1 MTRQRWASRTV
12 FLLAALGSAVGLGNL
27 WRFPY
32 LAGKYGG
39 GAFLVPYLIALVLV
53 GVPMLMLEFAVGQ
66 KMQQGAIGSYSKL
79 HPSFSGLGVL
89 ALISS
94 FIIVSYYAVVMAWS
108 LIYLL
113 ASFGVKWSGNAKD
126 YFFQEVL
133 QISEGVNILG
143 GINWFIF
150 LSLFVVWILVYFCI
164 WQGTKSVGRVVLYSV
179 PLPLILLGV
188 LLIRAVTL
196 PGFLQGWEMYLKPT
210 WGALLDPEVWTAA
223 FSQIF
228 YTLSLAFGIMIAY
241 ASYKKSEDDIA
252 KDAWITALLNSG
264 TSLFAGFV
272 VFAVLGYMAW
282 KTSTPITELAA
293 SGPGLAFVV
302 FPEALSLMPL
312 PGLFSVLFFL
322 MLLLLGIDSAFSLAE
337 ALNAAILDQYKH
349 LQTAKVSMVVC
360 LAAWIAGIIYSTRA
374 GLYFLDIADHFVT
387 SYNLLLVG
395 ILQTILAGWIYGAEK
410 LRRYINQVSDWQ
422 VGKWWNISIKYII
435 PMVLVTLLVAQFSKD
450 IKIPYEGYP
459 TWALGIGWA
468 IALLPFL
475 LFLFFLVKGQ
485 RSEVRGFLLLVTF
498 SLFPLSSFVAK
509 IGFS

>member
-1 MTRQRWASRTV
+1 MARQRWTSRIV

-66 KMQQGAIGSYSKL
+66 KMQQGAIGSYRKL
-79 HPSFSGLGVL
+79 DPSFGGLGIL
-89 ALISS
+89 ALLSS
-94 FIIVSYYAVVMAWS
+94 FIIVSYYAVVMARS

-113 ASFGVKWSGNAKD
+113 ASFGVKWSGDAEG
-126 YFFQEVL
+126 YFYKEVL
-133 QISEGVNILG
+133 QISDGVNSLG
-143 GINWFIF
+143 GINWFIL
-150 LSLFVVWILVYFCI
+150 LSLMVVWILVYFCV
-164 WQGTKSVGRVVLYSV
+164 WQGTKSVGQVVLYSV
-179 PLPLILLGV
+179 PLPVILLGV

-196 PGFLQGWEMYLKPT
+196 PGFLQGWAMYLKPT
-210 WGALLDPEVWTAA
+210 WGALLAPEVWTAA

-228 YTLSLAFGIMIAY
+228 YSLSLAFGIMIAY
-241 ASYKKSEDDIA
+241 ASYKTREDDIA
-252 KDAWITALLNSG
+252 KDTWMTALLNSA
-264 TSLFAGFV
+264 TSLLAGLV

-282 KTSTPITELAA
+282 KTGTPIAELAA

-322 MLLLLGIDSAFSLAE
+322 MLLSLGIDSAFSLAE

-349 LQTAKVSMVVC
+349 LQIAKVSMVVC
-360 LAAWIAGIIYSTRA
+360 LAASSAGIIYTTRA
-374 GLYFLDIADHFVT
+374 GLYFLDIVDHFVT

-395 ILQTILAGWIYGAEK
+395 ILQTILAGWLYGAEK

-435 PMVLVTLLVAQFSKD
+435 PMVLVTLLVTQFSKD

-459 TWALGIGWA
+459 TWALGIGWG

-475 LFLFFLVKGQ
+475 LFLFFLVKDKN
-485 RSEVRGFLLLVTF
+485 R
-498 SLFPLSSFVAK
+498 
-509 IGFS
+509 I

>member
-1 MTRQRWASRTV
+1 MARQRWTSRTV
-12 FLLAALGSAVGLGNL
+12 FILAALGSAVGLGNL

-53 GVPMLMLEFAVGQ
+53 GVPMLMLELAVGQ
-66 KMQQGAIGSYSKL
+66 KMQQGAIGSYRKL
-79 HPSFSGLGVL
+79 HHSFGGLGVL

-113 ASFGVKWSGNAKD
+113 ASFGVKWSGNAKG

-143 GINWFIF
+143 GINWFIL

-164 WQGTKSVGRVVLYSV
+164 WQGTKSVSKVVIYSV
-179 PLPLILLGV
+179 PLPVILMGI

-196 PGFLQGWEMYLKPT
+196 PGFLQGWEMYLKPVWST
-210 WGALLDPEVWTAA
+210 LLEPEVWTAA

-228 YTLSLAFGIMIAY
+228 YTLSLAFGIMLAY
-241 ASYKKSEDDIA
+241 GSYKKSEDDIA
-252 KDAWITALLNSG
+252 KDTWITALLNSA

-282 KTSTPITELAA
+282 KTGTPIAELAA

-312 PGLFSVLFFL
+312 SGLFSVLFFL

-349 LQTAKVSMVVC
+349 LQIAKVSMVVC
-360 LAAWIAGIIYSTRA
+360 FAALIAGIIYTTRA
-374 GLYFLDIADHFVT
+374 GLYFLDIVDHFVT

-395 ILQTILAGWIYGAEK
+395 IFQTILAGWIYGAEK

-422 VGKWWNISIKYII
+422 VGKWWNVSIKYII
-435 PMVLVTLLVAQFSKD
+435 PIVLTTLLATQFSKD

-459 TWALGIGWA
+459 SWALGLGWA

-475 LFLFFLVKGQ
+475 LFLF
-485 RSEVRGFLLLVTF
+485 LLLKDKNRISV
-498 SLFPLSSFVAK
+498 
-509 IGFS
+509 

>member
-1 MTRQRWASRTV
+1 MARQRWANRTI

-66 KMQQGAIGSYSKL
+66 KMQQGAIGSYRKL
-79 HPSFSGLGVL
+79 HPSFGGLGIL
-89 ALISS
+89 ALLSS

-113 ASFGVKWSGNAKD
+113 ASWGVKWSGNAEG

-133 QISEGVNILG
+133 QVSEGVNILG
-143 GINWFIF
+143 GINWFIL
-150 LSLFVVWILVYFCI
+150 LSLFVVWLLVYCCV
-164 WQGTKSVGRVVLYSV
+164 WEGTKSVGKVVLYSV
-179 PLPLILLGV
+179 PLPVILLGI

-210 WGALLDPEVWTAA
+210 WGALLDSEVWTAA

-241 ASYKKSEDDIA
+241 ASYKTSEDDIA
-252 KDAWITALLNSG
+252 KDTWMTALLNSG

-282 KTSTPITELAA
+282 KTGTPIGELAA
-293 SGPGLAFVV
+293 SGPGLAFVI

-322 MLLLLGIDSAFSLAE
+322 MLLLLGIDSAFSLTE

-349 LQTAKVSMVVC
+349 LQIAKVSMVVC
-360 LAAWIAGIIYSTRA
+360 FAASIAGIIYTTRA
-374 GLYFLDIADHFVT
+374 GIYFLDIVDHFVT

-395 ILQTILAGWIYGAEK
+395 IFQTILAGWIYGAEK

-422 VGKWWNISIKYII
+422 VGKWWNVSIKYII
-435 PMVLVTLLVAQFSKD
+435 PIVLTTLLVTQFSKD
-450 IKIPYEGYP
+450 IKIPYQGYP

-468 IALLPFL
+468 IALIPFL
-475 LFLFFLVKGQ
+475 LFLFLLVKDKNKRQG
-485 RSEVRGFLLLVTF
+485 
-498 SLFPLSSFVAK
+498 
-509 IGFS
+509 